1 MGVNWI
7 RLREI
12 SETTIQESIASIL
25 GGEFLGVPGNSK
37 PNKYVNKVNANDEV
51 FAARLVA

>member
-12 SETTIQESIASIL
+12 SETTTQESIASL
-25 GGEFLGVPGNSK
+25 LDEGRGSK
-37 PNKYVNKVNANDEV
+37 SNEYALKVNANDEV
-51 FAARLVA
+51 FAARLAA